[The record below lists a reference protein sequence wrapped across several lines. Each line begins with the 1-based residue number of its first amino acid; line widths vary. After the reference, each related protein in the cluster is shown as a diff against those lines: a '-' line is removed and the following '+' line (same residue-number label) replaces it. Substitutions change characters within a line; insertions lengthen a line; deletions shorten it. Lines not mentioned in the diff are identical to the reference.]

1 MIRNALSVDVEDWF
15 QVGAFETVIRK
26 KNGELRNMEVK
37 ANVFELEG
45 KTAVLNIYRDI
56 TDRIKFIEAILKQN
70 RAFKEIAWIQSH
82 VVRAPLARMMGVIHF
97 LTDMDLENSNPELN
111 KFIKMIL
118 DSAFELDQI
127 IREISEKTAE
137 AQKNQDL

>member
-1 MIRNALSVDVEDWF
+1 
-15 QVGAFETVIRK
+15 
-26 KNGELRNMEVK
+26 MEVK

-45 KTAVLNIYRDI
+45 KKAVLNIYRDI

-82 VVRAPLARMMGVIHF
+82 VVRAPLARMMGVIH
-97 LTDMDLENSNPELN
+97 LINDMELENKDEELV
-111 KFIKMIL
+111 KFLKMIL